1 MKKLFTL
8 LVSSLVSLAS
18 MAQTTDYKCALA
30 VLVNGAPADPQDMVV
45 TTTKADNGTY
55 TLQLNR

>member
-30 VLVNGAPADPQDMVV
+30 VLVNGAQKLHPLYSGSGYACRYHHR
-45 TTTKADNGTY
+45 A
-55 TLQLNR
+55 